1 MLSFKIT
8 KASYLRDLAKDH
20 VASRHPFLQS
30 PRLSAKQAIHL
41 LFNYDAHASLLRR
54 MLLNAA
60 GKMPEPAVGF
70 ILENVRNEYG
80 NGNYDHCHQGQ
91 LRDLMFKLA
100 RLAPGVHP
108 DKVSSGVRAY
118 MKAVVEYYDP
128 LSTQTN
134 ISGFY
139 IPAIIAGAISATE
152 IMALDEFRSLHQSF
166 HDFKLQKHIWFD
178 HVTVEAE
185 HRDEALALAEY
196 FLSSDKA
203 KKAVE
208 YGFKGVLD
216 ANCYLYDGLM
226 ESTNF

>member
-1 MLSFKIT
+1 MLDLKIT

-20 VASRHPFLQS
+20 EASRHHFLQS

-54 MLLNAA
+54 LLLNAA
-60 GKMPEPAVGF
+60 GRMPEPAVGF

-80 NGNYDHCHQGQ
+80 NGQYDHCHQGQ

-100 RLAPGVHP
+100 CLAPGVHP
-108 DKVSSGVRAY
+108 NKVSAGVRRY
-118 MKAVVEYYDP
+118 MTAVVKYYAP
-128 LSTQTN
+128 SIKESN
-134 ISGFY
+134 ISSLCT
-139 IPAIIAGAISATE
+139 PAIIAGAISATE
-152 IMALDEFRSLHQSF
+152 IMALDEFRSLHQTF

-203 KKAVE
+203 KKSVE
-208 YGFKGVLD
+208 YGFNGVLD
-216 ANCYLYDGLM
+216 ANCHLYDGLM

>member
-1 MLSFKIT
+1 VLSFKIT
-8 KASYLRDLAKDH
+8 KASYLRDLAKNH
-20 VASRHPFLQS
+20 AASRHPFLQG
-30 PRLSAKQAIHL
+30 PRLSARQAINL

-54 MLLNAA
+54 LLLNAA

-100 RLAPGVHP
+100 MLAPGVHP
-108 DKVSSGVRAY
+108 DRISSGVRAY
-118 MKAVVEYYDP
+118 MKAVVEFYDP
-128 LSTQTN
+128 TN
-134 ISGFY
+134 AETNDNGFY
-139 IPAIIAGAISATE
+139 LPAVIAGAISATE
-152 IMALDEFRSLHQSF
+152 IMALDEFRSLFQTF

-185 HRDEALALAEY
+185 HTDEALALAEY
-196 FLSSDKA
+196 FLASASA

-208 YGFKGVLD
+208 YGFNGVLD
-216 ANCYLYDGLM
+216 ANCHLYDGLM
-226 ESTNF
+226 ESTCF

>member
-1 MLSFKIT
+1 VLSFKIT

-20 VASRHPFLQS
+20 VASRHPFLQA

-54 MLLNAA
+54 LLLNAA

-118 MKAVVEYYDP
+118 MKAVVEFYDP
-128 LSTQTN
+128 TN
-134 ISGFY
+134 YETTTDFY
-139 IPAIIAGAISATE
+139 LPAVIAGAISATE
-152 IMALDEFRSLHQSF
+152 IMALGEFRSLHQTF
-166 HDFKLQKHIWFD
+166 HDFKLEKHIWFD

-185 HRDEALALAEY
+185 HTDEALALAEY

-216 ANCYLYDGLM
+216 ANCHLYDGLM
-226 ESTNF
+226 ESTSF